1 MPLLEDYAASAH
13 ALKMHLKMY
22 YTLGQMTN
30 HMTELFALKSMG
42 GEILL
47 RNVSA
52 TPPTVSARRR
62 LGMGDGLVANEVSA
76 VFIGCIVLCCVNSF
90 TDQMEYIMAV
100 ARRTYGAWLS
110 WRLVHSEPWR

>member
-13 ALKMHLKMY
+13 ALRMHLKMY

-52 TPPTVSARRR
+52 IPPTASARRR
-62 LGMGDGLVANEVSA
+62 LGMGDGLVANEVRA
-76 VFIGCIVLCCVNSF
+76 GLIDCVVLWCMKSFADQIECVLV
-90 TDQMEYIMAV
+90 V
-100 ARRTYGAWLS
+100 ARRTYGARLS
-110 WRLVHSEPWR
+110 WRLVHFESWR